1 MKKFSITSERIG
13 GEIEL
18 YYEQELLSVVS
29 FSKAQMTAV
38 QKRAFLNEVP
48 VLLAD
53 LEAFVLQR
61 NITCIAA
68 SIAITFEMFWDKYNY
83 KVDKKRA
90 QVILNKL
97 TNNQQIEAYYGI
109 DGYKRYLKRT
119 DWRNQMEAKS
129 YLRNERWQDEWK

>member
-1 MKKFSITSERIG
+1 MKKFIITSERIG

-18 YYEQELLSVVS
+18 YYEEEVVSAIS

-61 NITCIAA
+61 NITCIAS
-68 SIAITFEMFWDKYNY
+68 SITITFDMFWDKYNF

-90 QVILNKL
+90 QAIWDKL
-97 TNNQQIEAYYGI
+97 TNNQQIAAFYGI
-109 DGYKRYLKRT
+109 DKYKRYLKRT

-129 YLRNERWQDEWK
+129 YLRNERWEDEWK